1 MSSDGGKWINNADLQ
16 MKVKNYEKMRRQRS
30 TPSRD
35 IPIGDIPQ
43 NGPFFHYLIH
53 HILRYSK
60 ATLAELIAI
69 RSAMN
74 PSNLPLVSIYATCVI
89 ACTSYLAWELFFVVR
104 IGSYSLVSATK
115 TLEFCTWCIETWTSD
130 VTWRDYILKC
140 WYVFPTSLVTSL
152 CLPAAWWNRKFQDI
166 PSHDLE

>member
-1 MSSDGGKWINNADLQ
+1 MSCDGGKWINNADLQ
-16 MKVKNYEKMRRQRS
+16 MKVKNTWENEETKINPKPGYPNRRHPPKWTFLSLSHTSYTQV
-30 TPSRD
+30 
-35 IPIGDIPQ
+35 
-43 NGPFFHYLIH
+43 F
-53 HILRYSK
+53 K

-74 PSNLPLVSIYATCVI
+74 PSNLPLVSIYA
-89 ACTSYLAWELFFVVR
+89 VR

-130 VTWRDYILKC
+130 VTWRDHILKC

-152 CLPAAWWNRKFQDI
+152 RVFLLPDGTENFRTSRAMIWSTLW
-166 PSHDLE
+166 